1 LGVVLDIELAGDVEL
16 VLSSDITKRS
26 YLYELLA
33 DFHELV
39 EDLRTEAGLDTFE
52 DSETQTIEYGS
63 AVPVL

>member
-1 LGVVLDIELAGDVEL
+1 VFDIELAGDVEL

-39 EDLRTEAGLDTFE
+39 EDLRIEAGFESYE